1 MRRDKAMCLVAT
13 LALFGLISVSLLL
26 PHLDRIVVAPK
37 KAELDLE
44 SPVMQTPVKSTATAG
59 KPLDNP
65 PSELITSKPS
75 NPTTPNQSHVKEQLN
90 PTTAEQWNN
99 EYTQRFNRTPPE
111 SYLKWFDFA
120 KKHKCP
126 TALDPY
132 YLQIYKDLDYYFK
145 KGYIHPESLWPISQ
159 YKVNQFDGKRSKPF
173 QFVINGTPG
182 SSLDFDEPR
191 VAPADDPFDVVPYTE
206 YADIY
211 PRNACFRR
219 EFDTP
224 SVNDTFLVSK
234 GQKLR
239 DLHGFFLNPDTF
251 VVDNFRA
258 PILSQSKP
266 ECFEDIMMPLGYHTD
281 CGQKQTALFWRGSTT
296 GGSYRQNTHWRKYPR
311 TMLAQWA
318 QDYEKKHPGSAF
330 DAGKGQGVP
339 KNVTLGVDVSFMW
352 IVQSDNVVK
361 STIEK
366 EFGLRTPI
374 SFEQTMQFKYLLV
387 VDGNS
392 WPSRLQSYLH
402 TNSVILY
409 NGIFTDFFNKQLIP
423 WVHYVPVK
431 LDFSDLNERLEWLV
445 ANDDKAKQIAVNAKT
460 LMKTVGSL
468 GYVQCYTGLLMMEYQ
483 RLYGITPHPM

>member
-1 MRRDKAMCLVAT
+1 MFT
-13 LALFGLISVSLLL
+13 LDVQSKLSGHSVDVRS
-26 PHLDRIVVAPK
+26 
-37 KAELDLE
+37 
-44 SPVMQTPVKSTATAG
+44 
-59 KPLDNP
+59 
-65 PSELITSKPS
+65 
-75 NPTTPNQSHVKEQLN
+75 
-90 PTTAEQWNN
+90 
-99 EYTQRFNRTPPE
+99 TPPE
-111 SYLKWFDFA
+111 SYSKWFDFA

-159 YKVNQFDGKRSKPF
+159 YKVNQFDGKRIQRLHKDHGQFDKTLVRAKWELANSQQQHFLQFLEPLLKGSKPF

-224 SVNDTFLVSK
+224 SGNDTFLVSK

-281 CGQKQTALFWRGSTT
+281 AAKSPPVDSIPWEKKQTALFWRGSTT

-330 DAGKGQGVP
+330 DAGK
-339 KNVTLGVDVSFMW
+339 
-352 IVQSDNVVK
+352 VVK

-483 RLYGITPHPM
+483 RLYGIAPHPM